1 MDGITQQLMQ
11 ELAQGG
17 LSQISQKVGVDEGR
31 TGSVLST
38 AMPLLVS
45 ALANNTTKP
54 DGAQALHQALNN
66 DHDGSILN
74 NLGGFLN
81 DPQVANGTG
90 ILEHVLGSQQATVA
104 KKMAESTGLSAGQ
117 VEQLLQIAAPLI
129 MGAVGKEQQQQGF
142 DTTDL
147 SDFLG
152 GQQQIAKDANPDL
165 MSMISGFLDMN
176 KDGSIWDD
184 ILRIIGKLFGKK

>member
-17 LSQISQKVGVDEGR
+17 LSQISQQVGVDEGK

-45 ALANNTTKP
+45 ALAKNTSKP
-54 DGAQALHQALNN
+54 DSAQALYQALNK

-81 DPQVANGTG
+81 DPQAANGTG

-104 KKMAESTGLSAGQ
+104 KKMAESTGLSTGQ
-117 VEQLLQIAAPLI
+117 VDQLLQIAAPLI

-142 DTTDL
+142 DTTGL

-176 KDGSIWDD
+176 HDGSIWDD